1 LNHFSF
7 DPSKSERNIALRRL
21 SFELV
26 NEFEW
31 ETSLSRKPQ
40 AEQTDR
46 DNPQAD
52 AAWFKRA
59 RPAKEVLPDLLG
71 HNAAQHLLTPK
82 RGRPPLPATKSHINL
97 RLDADIVEQ
106 FKQSGRG
113 WQTRM
118 NLALRE
124 WLATNSF

>member
-1 LNHFSF
+1 M
-7 DPSKSERNIALRRL
+7 
-21 SFELV
+21 
-26 NEFEW
+26 
-31 ETSLSRKPQ
+31 SLACEEPIKEKEKNMSRKPQ
-40 AEQTDR
+40 AELIDR

-71 HNAAQHLLTPK
+71 HNAAQHLLSRK
-82 RGRPPLPATKSHINL
+82 RGRPPLPTTKSHINL

-124 WLATNSF
+124 WLATHSF

>member
-1 LNHFSF
+1 M
-7 DPSKSERNIALRRL
+7 
-21 SFELV
+21 
-26 NEFEW
+26 
-31 ETSLSRKPQ
+31 SLACEEPIKEKEKNMSRKPQ
-40 AEQTDR
+40 AELIDR

-71 HNAAQHLLTPK
+71 HNAAQHLLSRK
-82 RGRPPLPATKSHINL
+82 RGRPPLPTTKSHINL

>member
-1 LNHFSF
+1 
-7 DPSKSERNIALRRL
+7 
-21 SFELV
+21 
-26 NEFEW
+26 
-31 ETSLSRKPQ
+31 
-40 AEQTDR
+40 
-46 DNPQAD
+46 
-52 AAWFKRA
+52 
-59 RPAKEVLPDLLG
+59 
-71 HNAAQHLLTPK
+71 LLTPK

-97 RLDADIVEQ
+97 RLDADILEQ